1 MVFHQNPEAAS
12 GAPISSKDN
21 QAHSAN
27 TNSHTESSKD
37 DPAHPANT
45 IMSLNLLN
53 PDPLPNSMTEI
64 EEKGYSLQVETSLAA
79 HTVRD
84 TVPETNPKTT
94 NEAGTNLVIQEN
106 GIQHSLEMN
115 LPNSD
120 PLPNSMTK
128 KEETCGI
135 VTKESGR
142 IRVRF
147 KNHVIWGDQETWGEF
162 WPVQLKMEWFG
173 SLR

>member
-1 MVFHQNPEAAS
+1 MLLWVIHKLTSMFFHQSPEAAS
-12 GAPISSKDN
+12 GAPISHTESSKDDP
-21 QAHSAN
+21 AHSAN

-53 PDPLPNSMTEI
+53 PDPLPDPVTEI

-84 TVPETNPKTT
+84 TVPETNPRTT

-106 GIQHSLEMN
+106 GIQHSSEMT
-115 LPNSD
+115 
-120 PLPNSMTK
+120 NSMTEV
-128 KEETCGI
+128 EEGGYSSIT
-135 VTKESGR
+135 
-142 IRVRF
+142 IR
-147 KNHVIWGDQETWGEF
+147 
-162 WPVQLKMEWFG
+162 
-173 SLR
+173 